1 MLHVSVRTPGATETP
16 DDASSMCQAC
26 GACCSFSPDWP
37 RFSLESDETLA
48 RIPPVYVDDG
58 QGRMRCAGDRCS
70 ALLGDV
76 GVATSCAVYAV
87 RPEVCRVCV
96 PGDDACQ
103 TARRRFHM
111 EPDPFKMNRLAI

>member
-1 MLHVSVRTPGATETP
+1 MLQNSVMTPGVSEAQN
-16 DDASSMCQAC
+16 DASRMCQAC
-26 GACCSFSPDWP
+26 GACCSFSKDWP
-37 RFSLESDETLA
+37 RFSLESDAVLA
-48 RIPPVYVDDG
+48 LIPPVFVDDA

-70 ALLGDV
+70 ALLGNV

-103 TARRRFHM
+103 MARRRFHLSVVGRQHP
-111 EPDPFKMNRLAI
+111 EEI